1 MSQQDKQGYNKTH
14 QPLNYIPLAHYLK
27 QIDDSC
33 PRTVYI
39 ATDDPITIQEEIAA
53 LNATSGLNF
62 VLSPKPEASQG
73 HVKDAKDCATKY
85 DFTIS
90 MVMDLYLLV
99 HASVFVGEFNS
110 NWGRLVGYL
119 RVHFADVHERV
130 MGTAQPREIRIAF
143 GPTGRNS
150 PGM

>member
-39 ATDDPITIQEEIAA
+39 ATDDPITIREEIAA
-53 LNATSGLNF
+53 LNATSGFNF
-62 VLSPKPEASQG
+62 VLTPKPEASQG
-73 HVKDAKDCATKY
+73 HVKTEKDCTAKY
-85 DFTIS
+85 DKTIS

-110 NWGRLVGYL
+110 NWGRLVTNL
-119 RVHFADVHERV
+119 RVHFPDVDEPV
-130 MGTAQPREIRIAF
+130 MGTAKPREVRVAF
-143 GPTGRNS
+143 GDVARDA
-150 PGM
+150 PGI